1 MSLLVLPRPAEPVSP
16 RGGAEPV
23 RPLRPAPAPRRHLRV
38 VPDPET
44 IRRRHLARVAAAI
57 LGFAVAAGLMAI
69 VSLHV
74 MLAQGQV
81 HVDHLEKQVSAQEQR
96 QQQLRLEVAAL
107 EAPQRVVT
115 VAGDRLGMVPVDQVR
130 YLTPPPPP
138 LP

>member
-1 MSLLVLPRPAEPVSP
+1 
-16 RGGAEPV
+16 
-23 RPLRPAPAPRRHLRV
+23 
-38 VPDPET
+38 
-44 IRRRHLARVAAAI
+44 
-57 LGFAVAAGLMAI
+57 MAI